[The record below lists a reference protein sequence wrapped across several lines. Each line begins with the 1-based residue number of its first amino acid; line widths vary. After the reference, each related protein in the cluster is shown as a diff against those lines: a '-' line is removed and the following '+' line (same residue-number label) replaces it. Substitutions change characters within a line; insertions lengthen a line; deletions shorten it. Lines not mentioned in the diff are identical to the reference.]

1 MNSTVLKILKTIISV
16 SAAFVGFTFI
26 VIIAFYFYLSDGV
39 EFDLNKSNQTLSSLT
54 NRFEIDFSN
63 NSTIYFKAREENI
76 DTYIT
81 LENAII
87 KRSGNILV
95 NAENI
100 TVNTSLNFTKT
111 LQFVYE
117 IILNNNTDLNLINP
131 VSIKLK
137 NPTLDL
143 ASVENQVT
151 EINESDRYFPVTIKA
166 ENGNLIDGNIEIG
179 QFDFFLNVNQYSQN
193 SSLEKYKFR
202 LKSSQNFPV
211 SYIAQFFQDVESIG
225 DKKETISFDLTL
237 EDEYANNDDMSQK
250 LNGIFQIRNTTMRL
264 KTFPVQLKPEPIR
277 RLNLDLNIN
286 DNIGQANIVGTLYNP
301 KKSLGLQTE
310 PNLQIGGTLNFEEIL
325 KPELNLI
332 VNGYDIYFAKLE
344 NLNLNGVTDLT
355 VSIIGKNVLDLKGSL
370 KIKKSNGFLV
380 PLADTEFETKH
391 RIRNIDEKKCCLLY
405 TSPSP
410 RD

>member
-16 SAAFVGFTFI
+16 TAAFVGFTFI

-39 EFDLNKSNQTLSSLT
+39 EFDLNKSNQTLNSLT

-87 KRSGNILV
+87 KRSGNILI

-100 TVNTSLNFTKT
+100 TVNTTLNFTKT

-166 ENGNLIDGNIEIG
+166 ENGNLIDGNVEIG

-225 DKKETISFDLTL
+225 DKKETISFDITL
-237 EDEYANNDDMSQK
+237 EDEYANNDDISQK
-250 LNGIFQIRNTTMRL
+250 LNGVFQIRNTTMRL

-286 DNIGQANIVGTLYNP
+286 DNIGQANLVGTLYNP

-355 VSIIGKNVLDLKGSL
+355 VSIIGKNVLDLQGSL

-391 RIRNIDEKKCCLLY
+391 RIRNIDEEK
-405 TSPSP
+405 
-410 RD
+410 

>member
-1 MNSTVLKILKTIISV
+1 MNSTVLKILKTIVSV
-16 SAAFVGFTFI
+16 TAAFVGFTFI

-39 EFDLNKSNQTLSSLT
+39 EFDLNKSNQTLNSLT

-63 NSTIYFKAREENI
+63 NSTIYFKAREENV

-87 KRSGNILV
+87 KRSGNILI
-95 NAENI
+95 NTENI
-100 TVNTSLNFTKT
+100 TVNTTLNFTKT

-166 ENGNLIDGNIEIG
+166 ENGNLIDGNVEIG

-225 DKKETISFDLTL
+225 DKKETISFDITL

-286 DNIGQANIVGTLYNP
+286 DNIGQANLVGTLYNP

-355 VSIIGKNVLDLKGSL
+355 VSIIGKNVLDLQGSL

-391 RIRNIDEKKCCLLY
+391 RIRNIDEKK
-405 TSPSP
+405 
-410 RD
+410 

>member
-1 MNSTVLKILKTIISV
+1 MNSTVLKILKTIASV
-16 SAAFVGFTFI
+16 SVAFISFTII

-39 EFDLNKSNQTLSSLT
+39 EFNLNKSNQTLSSLT
-54 NRFEIDFSN
+54 NRFEIDFSK
-63 NSTIYFKAREENI
+63 NSSIYFKAREENI

-87 KRSGNILV
+87 KRAGKILI
-95 NAENI
+95 NSENI
-100 TVNTSLNFTKT
+100 TLNTTLDFSKT
-111 LQFVYE
+111 LQFVFE

-137 NPTLDL
+137 NPILDL
-143 ASVENQVT
+143 ASIENQDT
-151 EINESDRYFPVTIKA
+151 EINKSERYFPVTIKA
-166 ENGNLIDGNIEIG
+166 EDGNLIDGDIEIG
-179 QFDFFLNVNQYSQN
+179 QFDFFLNINQYSDN

-211 SYIAQFFQDVESIG
+211 SYIAQFFEDVESIG
-225 DKKETISFDLTL
+225 DKKESISFDLTL
-237 EDEYANNDDMSQK
+237 EDEYASNDDISQK
-250 LNGIFQIRNTTMRL
+250 LNGVIQIRNTTMRL

-286 DNIGQANIVGTLYNP
+286 DNIGQANLVGTLYNP

-310 PNLQIGGTLNFEEIL
+310 PNLQIGGTLNFEEIQ

-355 VSIIGKNVLDLKGSL
+355 VSIIGKNVLDLQGSL

-380 PLADTEFETKH
+380 PLADTEFKTKH
-391 RIRNIDEKKCCLLY
+391 RIRNIDEDK
-405 TSPSP
+405 
-410 RD
+410 

>member
-1 MNSTVLKILKTIISV
+1 MNSTVLKILKTIASV
-16 SAAFVGFTFI
+16 SVAFISFTII

-39 EFDLNKSNQTLSSLT
+39 EFNLNKSNQTLSSLT
-54 NRFEIDFSN
+54 NRFELDFSK
-63 NSTIYFKAREENI
+63 SSSIYFKAREENI

-87 KRSGNILV
+87 KRSGKILI
-95 NAENI
+95 NSENI
-100 TVNTSLNFTKT
+100 TLNTTLDFTKT
-111 LQFVYE
+111 LQFVFE

-143 ASVENQVT
+143 ASIENQDA
-151 EINESDRYFPVTIKA
+151 EINKSERYFPVTIKA
-166 ENGNLIDGNIEIG
+166 ENGNLIDGDIEIG
-179 QFDFFLNVNQYSQN
+179 QFDFFLNINQYSEN

-211 SYIAQFFQDVESIG
+211 SYIAQFFEDVESIG
-225 DKKETISFDLTL
+225 DKKESISFDLTL
-237 EDEYANNDDMSQK
+237 EDEYASNDDISQK
-250 LNGIFQIRNTTMRL
+250 LNGVIQIRNTTMRL

-277 RLNLDLNIN
+277 RLNLDLYIN
-286 DNIGQANIVGTLYNP
+286 DNIGQANLVGTLYNP

-310 PNLQIGGTLNFEEIL
+310 PNLQIGGTLNFEEIQ

-355 VSIIGKNVLDLKGSL
+355 VSIIGKNVLDLQGSL

-391 RIRNIDEKKCCLLY
+391 RIRNIDEEK
-405 TSPSP
+405 
-410 RD
+410 

>member
-1 MNSTVLKILKTIISV
+1 MNSTVLKILKTIASVIVAFIS
-16 SAAFVGFTFI
+16 FTII

-39 EFDLNKSNQTLSSLT
+39 EFNLDKSNQTISSLT
-54 NRFEIDFSN
+54 NRFELDFSK
-63 NSTIYFKAREENI
+63 NSSIYFKAREENI

-87 KRSGNILV
+87 KRAGKILI
-95 NAENI
+95 NSENI
-100 TVNTSLNFTKT
+100 TLNTTLDFSKT
-111 LQFVYE
+111 LQFVFE

-137 NPTLDL
+137 NPILDL
-143 ASVENQVT
+143 ASIENQDT
-151 EINESDRYFPVTIKA
+151 EINKSERYFPVTIKA
-166 ENGNLIDGNIEIG
+166 EDGNLIDGDIEIG
-179 QFDFFLNVNQYSQN
+179 QFDFFLNINQYSDN

-237 EDEYANNDDMSQK
+237 EDEYASNDDISQK
-250 LNGIFQIRNTTMRL
+250 LNGVIQIRNTTMRL

-286 DNIGQANIVGTLYNP
+286 DNIGQANLVGTLYNP

-355 VSIIGKNVLDLKGSL
+355 VSIIGKNVLDLQGSL

-391 RIRNIDEKKCCLLY
+391 RIRNIDEEK
-405 TSPSP
+405 
-410 RD
+410 

>member
-1 MNSTVLKILKTIISV
+1 MNSIVLKILKTIASV
-16 SAAFVGFTFI
+16 SVAFISFTII

-39 EFDLNKSNQTLSSLT
+39 EFNLNKSNQTLSSLT
-54 NRFEIDFSN
+54 NRFEIDFN
-63 NSTIYFKAREENI
+63 KNSSIYFKAREENI

-87 KRSGNILV
+87 KRSGKILI
-95 NAENI
+95 NSENI
-100 TVNTSLNFTKT
+100 TLNTTLDFSKT
-111 LQFVYE
+111 LQFLFE

-137 NPTLDL
+137 NPILDL
-143 ASVENQVT
+143 ASIENQYT
-151 EINESDRYFPVTIKA
+151 EINKSERYFPVTIKA
-166 ENGNLIDGNIEIG
+166 ENGNLIDGDIEIG
-179 QFDFFLNVNQYSQN
+179 QFDFFLNIYQYSEN

-211 SYIAQFFQDVESIG
+211 SYIAQFFQDIESIG
-225 DKKETISFDLTL
+225 DKKETVSFDLTL
-237 EDEYANNDDMSQK
+237 EDEYASNDDISQK
-250 LNGIFQIRNTTMRL
+250 LNGVIQIRNTTMRL
-264 KTFPVQLKPEPIR
+264 KKFPVQLKPEPIR

-286 DNIGQANIVGTLYNP
+286 DNIGQANLVGTLYNP

-355 VSIIGKNVLDLKGSL
+355 VSIIGKNVLDLQGSL

-391 RIRNIDEKKCCLLY
+391 RIRNIDEDK
-405 TSPSP
+405 
-410 RD
+410 

>member
-1 MNSTVLKILKTIISV
+1 MNSTVLKILKTIASV
-16 SAAFVGFTFI
+16 SVTFISFTII

-39 EFDLNKSNQTLSSLT
+39 EFNLNKSNQTLSSLT
-54 NRFEIDFSN
+54 NRFELDFSK
-63 NSTIYFKAREENI
+63 NSSIYFKAREENI

-81 LENAII
+81 LENATI
-87 KRSGNILV
+87 KRSGKILI
-95 NAENI
+95 NSENI
-100 TVNTSLNFTKT
+100 TLNTTLDFSKT
-111 LQFVYE
+111 LQFVFE

-143 ASVENQVT
+143 ASIENQDT
-151 EINESDRYFPVTIKA
+151 EINKNERYFPVTIKA
-166 ENGNLIDGNIEIG
+166 ENGNLIDGDIEIG
-179 QFDFFLNVNQYSQN
+179 QFDFFLNINQFSEN

-211 SYIAQFFQDVESIG
+211 SYIAQFFQDVDSIG
-225 DKKETISFDLTL
+225 DKKETVSFDLTL
-237 EDEYANNDDMSQK
+237 EDEYASNDDISQK
-250 LNGIFQIRNTTMRL
+250 LNGVIQIRNTTMRL
-264 KTFPVQLKPEPIR
+264 KTFPVKLKPEPIR

-286 DNIGQANIVGTLYNP
+286 DNIGQANLVGTLYNP

-310 PNLQIGGTLNFEEIL
+310 PNLQIGGTLNFEEIQ

-355 VSIIGKNVLDLKGSL
+355 VSIIGKNVLDLQGSL

-380 PLADTEFETKH
+380 PLTDTEFETKH
-391 RIRNIDEKKCCLLY
+391 RIRNIDEEK
-405 TSPSP
+405 
-410 RD
+410 

>member
-1 MNSTVLKILKTIISV
+1 MNSTVLKILKTIASV
-16 SAAFVGFTFI
+16 SVAFISFTII

-39 EFDLNKSNQTLSSLT
+39 EFNLNKSNQTLSSLT
-54 NRFEIDFSN
+54 NRFELDFSK
-63 NSTIYFKAREENI
+63 SSSIYFKAREENI

-87 KRSGNILV
+87 KRSGKILI
-95 NAENI
+95 NSENI
-100 TVNTSLNFTKT
+100 TLNTTLDFSKT
-111 LQFVYE
+111 LQFVFE

-143 ASVENQVT
+143 ASIENQDA
-151 EINESDRYFPVTIKA
+151 EINKSERYFPVTIKA
-166 ENGNLIDGNIEIG
+166 ENGNLIDGDIEIG
-179 QFDFFLNVNQYSQN
+179 QFDFFLNINQYSEN

-211 SYIAQFFQDVESIG
+211 SYIAQFFEDVESIG
-225 DKKETISFDLTL
+225 DKKESISFDLTL
-237 EDEYANNDDMSQK
+237 EDEYASNDDISQK
-250 LNGIFQIRNTTMRL
+250 LNGVIQIRNTTMRL

-286 DNIGQANIVGTLYNP
+286 DNIGQANLVGTLYNP

-310 PNLQIGGTLNFEEIL
+310 PNLQIGGTLNFEEIQ

-355 VSIIGKNVLDLKGSL
+355 VSIIGKNVLDLQGSL

-391 RIRNIDEKKCCLLY
+391 RIRNIDEEK
-405 TSPSP
+405 
-410 RD
+410 

>member
-1 MNSTVLKILKTIISV
+1 MNSTVLKILKTIASV
-16 SAAFVGFTFI
+16 SLAFISFTII

-39 EFDLNKSNQTLSSLT
+39 EFNLNKSNQTLSSLT
-54 NRFEIDFSN
+54 NRFELDFSK
-63 NSTIYFKAREENI
+63 NSSIYFKAREENI

-87 KRSGNILV
+87 KRSGKILI
-95 NAENI
+95 NSENI
-100 TVNTSLNFTKT
+100 TLNTTLDFSKT
-111 LQFVYE
+111 LQFVFE

-137 NPTLDL
+137 NPILDL
-143 ASVENQVT
+143 ASIENQDT
-151 EINESDRYFPVTIKA
+151 EINKSERYFPVTIKA
-166 ENGNLIDGNIEIG
+166 ENGNLIDGDIEIG
-179 QFDFFLNVNQYSQN
+179 QFDFFLNINQYSDN

-225 DKKETISFDLTL
+225 DKKETVSFDLTL
-237 EDEYANNDDMSQK
+237 EDEYASSDDISQK
-250 LNGIFQIRNTTMRL
+250 LNGVIQIRNTTMRL

-286 DNIGQANIVGTLYNP
+286 DNIGQANLIGTLYNP

-310 PNLQIGGTLNFEEIL
+310 PNIQIGGTLNFDEIM

-355 VSIIGKNVLDLKGSL
+355 VSIIGKNVLDLQGSL

-391 RIRNIDEKKCCLLY
+391 RIRNIDEEK
-405 TSPSP
+405 
-410 RD
+410 

>member
-1 MNSTVLKILKTIISV
+1 MNSTVLKILKTIASV
-16 SAAFVGFTFI
+16 SFAFISFTII

-39 EFDLNKSNQTLSSLT
+39 EFNLNKSNQTLSSLT
-54 NRFEIDFSN
+54 NRFELDFSK
-63 NSTIYFKAREENI
+63 NSSIYFKAREENI

-87 KRSGNILV
+87 KRSGKILI
-95 NAENI
+95 NSENI
-100 TVNTSLNFTKT
+100 TLNTTLDFTKT
-111 LQFVYE
+111 LQFVFE

-137 NPTLDL
+137 NPILDL
-143 ASVENQVT
+143 ASIENQDA
-151 EINESDRYFPVTIKA
+151 EINKSERYFPVTIKA
-166 ENGNLIDGNIEIG
+166 ENGNLIDGDIEIG
-179 QFDFFLNVNQYSQN
+179 QFDFFLNINQYYEN

-211 SYIAQFFQDVESIG
+211 SYIAQFFEDVESIG
-225 DKKETISFDLTL
+225 DKKESISFNLTL
-237 EDEYANNDDMSQK
+237 EDEYASNDDISQK
-250 LNGIFQIRNTTMRL
+250 LNGVIQIRNTTMRL

-286 DNIGQANIVGTLYNP
+286 DNVGQANLVGTLYNP

-310 PNLQIGGTLNFEEIL
+310 PNLQIGGTLNFEEIQ

-355 VSIIGKNVLDLKGSL
+355 VSIIGKNVLDLQGSL

-380 PLADTEFETKH
+380 PLVDTEFETKH
-391 RIRNIDEKKCCLLY
+391 RIRNIDEEK
-405 TSPSP
+405 
-410 RD
+410 

>member
-1 MNSTVLKILKTIISV
+1 MNSTVLKILKTIASV
-16 SAAFVGFTFI
+16 SVAFISFTII

-39 EFDLNKSNQTLSSLT
+39 EFNLNKSNQTLSSLT
-54 NRFEIDFSN
+54 NRFELDFSK
-63 NSTIYFKAREENI
+63 SSSIYFKAREENI

-87 KRSGNILV
+87 KRSGKILI
-95 NAENI
+95 NSENI
-100 TVNTSLNFTKT
+100 TLNTTLDFTKT
-111 LQFVYE
+111 LQFVFE

-143 ASVENQVT
+143 ASIENQDA
-151 EINESDRYFPVTIKA
+151 EINKSERYFPVTIKA
-166 ENGNLIDGNIEIG
+166 ENGNLIDGDIEIG
-179 QFDFFLNVNQYSQN
+179 QFDFFLNINQYSEN

-211 SYIAQFFQDVESIG
+211 SYIAQFFEDVESIG
-225 DKKETISFDLTL
+225 DKKESISFDLTL
-237 EDEYANNDDMSQK
+237 EDEYANNDDISQK
-250 LNGIFQIRNTTMRL
+250 LNGVIQIRNTTMRL

-286 DNIGQANIVGTLYNP
+286 DNVGQANLVGTLYNP

-310 PNLQIGGTLNFEEIL
+310 PNLQIGGTLNFEEIQ

-355 VSIIGKNVLDLKGSL
+355 VSIIGKNVLDLQGSL

-391 RIRNIDEKKCCLLY
+391 RIRNIDEEK
-405 TSPSP
+405 
-410 RD
+410 

>member
-1 MNSTVLKILKTIISV
+1 MNSTVLKILKTIASV
-16 SAAFVGFTFI
+16 SVAFISFTII

-39 EFDLNKSNQTLSSLT
+39 EFNLNKSNQTLSSLT
-54 NRFEIDFSN
+54 NRFELDFSK
-63 NSTIYFKAREENI
+63 NSSIYFKAREENI

-87 KRSGNILV
+87 KRSGKILI
-95 NAENI
+95 NSENI
-100 TVNTSLNFTKT
+100 TLNTTLDFSKT
-111 LQFVYE
+111 LQFVFE

-137 NPTLDL
+137 NPILDL
-143 ASVENQVT
+143 ASIENQDT
-151 EINESDRYFPVTIKA
+151 EINKSERYFPVTIKA
-166 ENGNLIDGNIEIG
+166 EDGNLIDGDIEIG
-179 QFDFFLNVNQYSQN
+179 QFDFFLNINQYSDN

-237 EDEYANNDDMSQK
+237 EDEYASNDDISQK
-250 LNGIFQIRNTTMRL
+250 LNGVIQIRNTTMRL

-286 DNIGQANIVGTLYNP
+286 DNVGQANLVGTLYNP

-310 PNLQIGGTLNFEEIL
+310 PNLQIGGTLNFEEIQ

-355 VSIIGKNVLDLKGSL
+355 VSIIGKNVLDLQGSL

-391 RIRNIDEKKCCLLY
+391 RIRNIDEEK
-405 TSPSP
+405 
-410 RD
+410 

>member
-1 MNSTVLKILKTIISV
+1 MNSTVLKILKTIASV
-16 SAAFVGFTFI
+16 SVAFISFTII

-39 EFDLNKSNQTLSSLT
+39 EFNLNKSNQALSSLT
-54 NRFEIDFSN
+54 NRFELDFSK
-63 NSTIYFKAREENI
+63 SSSIYFKAREENI

-87 KRSGNILV
+87 KRSGKILI
-95 NAENI
+95 NSENI
-100 TVNTSLNFTKT
+100 TLNTTLDFTKT
-111 LQFVYE
+111 LQFVFE

-143 ASVENQVT
+143 ASIENQDA
-151 EINESDRYFPVTIKA
+151 EINKSERYFPVTIKA
-166 ENGNLIDGNIEIG
+166 ENGNLIDGDIEIG
-179 QFDFFLNVNQYSQN
+179 QFDFFLNINQYSEN

-211 SYIAQFFQDVESIG
+211 SYIAQFFEDVESIG
-225 DKKETISFDLTL
+225 DKKESISFDLTL
-237 EDEYANNDDMSQK
+237 EDEYASNDDISQK
-250 LNGIFQIRNTTMRL
+250 LNGVIQIRNTTMRL

-286 DNIGQANIVGTLYNP
+286 DNVGQANLVGTLYNP

-310 PNLQIGGTLNFEEIL
+310 PNLQIGGTLNFEEIQ

-355 VSIIGKNVLDLKGSL
+355 VSIIGKNVLDLQGSL

-391 RIRNIDEKKCCLLY
+391 RIRNIDEEK
-405 TSPSP
+405 
-410 RD
+410 

>member
-1 MNSTVLKILKTIISV
+1 MNSTVLKILKTIASV
-16 SAAFVGFTFI
+16 SIAFISFTII

-39 EFDLNKSNQTLSSLT
+39 EFNLNKSNQTLSSLT
-54 NRFEIDFSN
+54 NRFELDFSK
-63 NSTIYFKAREENI
+63 NSSIYFKAREENI

-87 KRSGNILV
+87 KRSGKILI
-95 NAENI
+95 NSENI
-100 TVNTSLNFTKT
+100 TLNTTLDFSKT
-111 LQFVYE
+111 LQFVFE

-137 NPTLDL
+137 NPILDL
-143 ASVENQVT
+143 ASIENQDT
-151 EINESDRYFPVTIKA
+151 EINKSERYFPVTIKA
-166 ENGNLIDGNIEIG
+166 ENGNLIDGDIEIG
-179 QFDFFLNVNQYSQN
+179 QFDFFLNINQYSDN

-225 DKKETISFDLTL
+225 DKKETVSFDLTL
-237 EDEYANNDDMSQK
+237 EDEYASNDDISQK
-250 LNGIFQIRNTTMRL
+250 LNGVIQIRNTTMRL

-286 DNIGQANIVGTLYNP
+286 DNIGQANLVGTLYNP

-310 PNLQIGGTLNFEEIL
+310 PNLQIGGTINFEEIL

-355 VSIIGKNVLDLKGSL
+355 VSIIGKNVLDLQGSL

-391 RIRNIDEKKCCLLY
+391 RIRNIDEEK
-405 TSPSP
+405 
-410 RD
+410 

>member
-16 SAAFVGFTFI
+16 TAAFVGFTFI

-87 KRSGNILV
+87 KRSGNILI

-100 TVNTSLNFTKT
+100 TVNTTLNFTKT

-137 NPTLDL
+137 NPTFDL
-143 ASVENQVT
+143 ASVENQDT
-151 EINESDRYFPVTIKA
+151 EINKSERYFPVTIKA
-166 ENGNLIDGNIEIG
+166 ENGNLIDGNVEIG
-179 QFDFFLNVNQYSQN
+179 QFDFFLNINQYSQN
-193 SSLEKYKFR
+193 SSLEKYKIR

-225 DKKETISFDLTL
+225 DKKETISFDITL

-286 DNIGQANIVGTLYNP
+286 DNIGQANLVGTLYNP

-355 VSIIGKNVLDLKGSL
+355 VSIIGKNVLDLQGSL

-391 RIRNIDEKKCCLLY
+391 RIRNIDEKK
-405 TSPSP
+405 
-410 RD
+410 

>member
-1 MNSTVLKILKTIISV
+1 MNSTVLKILKTIASV
-16 SAAFVGFTFI
+16 SVAFISFTII

-39 EFDLNKSNQTLSSLT
+39 EFNLNKSNQTLSSLT
-54 NRFEIDFSN
+54 NRFELDFSK
-63 NSTIYFKAREENI
+63 NSSIYFKAREENI

-87 KRSGNILV
+87 KRSGKILI
-95 NAENI
+95 NSENI
-100 TVNTSLNFTKT
+100 TLNTTLDFTKT
-111 LQFVYE
+111 LQFVFE

-143 ASVENQVT
+143 ASIENQDA
-151 EINESDRYFPVTIKA
+151 EINKSERYFPVTIKA
-166 ENGNLIDGNIEIG
+166 ENGNLIDGDIEIG
-179 QFDFFLNVNQYSQN
+179 QFDFFLNINQYSEN

-211 SYIAQFFQDVESIG
+211 SYIAQFFEDVESIG
-225 DKKETISFDLTL
+225 DKKESISFDLTL
-237 EDEYANNDDMSQK
+237 EDEYASSDDISQK
-250 LNGIFQIRNTTMRL
+250 LNGVIQIRNTTMRL

-286 DNIGQANIVGTLYNP
+286 DNIGQANLVGTLYNP

-310 PNLQIGGTLNFEEIL
+310 PNLQIGGTLNFEEIQ

-355 VSIIGKNVLDLKGSL
+355 VSIIGKNVLDLQGSL
-370 KIKKSNGFLV
+370 KIKKSSGFLV

-391 RIRNIDEKKCCLLY
+391 RIRNIDEEK
-405 TSPSP
+405 
-410 RD
+410 

>member
-1 MNSTVLKILKTIISV
+1 MNSTILKILKTIASV
-16 SAAFVGFTFI
+16 ILVFTSFNII

-39 EFDLNKSNQTLSSLT
+39 EFNLNKSNQTLSSLT
-54 NRFEIDFSN
+54 NRFELDFSKD
-63 NSTIYFKAREENI
+63 SSIYFKAREKNI

-87 KRSGNILV
+87 KRSGKTLINS
-95 NAENI
+95 ENI
-100 TVNTSLNFTKT
+100 TLNTTLNFAKT
-111 LQFVYE
+111 LQFVFE

-143 ASVENQVT
+143 ASIENQDT
-151 EINESDRYFPVTIKA
+151 EINKSGRYFPVIIKA
-166 ENGNLIDGNIEIG
+166 ENGNLIDDNITIG
-179 QFDFFLNVNQYSQN
+179 QFDFLLNINQYSEN
-193 SSLEKYKFR
+193 ASLEKYKFR

-225 DKKETISFDLTL
+225 DKKETISFDITL
-237 EDEYANNDDMSQK
+237 EDEYVSKDNIFQK
-250 LNGIFQIRNTTMRL
+250 LNGVIQIRNTTMRL
-264 KTFPVQLKPEPIR
+264 KKFPVELKPEPIR

-286 DNIGQANIVGTLYNP
+286 DNIGQINLIGTLYNP

-325 KPELNLI
+325 KPKLNLI

-344 NLNLNGVTDLT
+344 NLNLNGITDLT
-355 VSIIGKNVLDLKGSL
+355 VSIIGKNVLDLQGSL

-391 RIRNIDEKKCCLLY
+391 RVRDTDEEK
-405 TSPSP
+405 
-410 RD
+410 

>member
-1 MNSTVLKILKTIISV
+1 MNSTVLKILKTIMSV
-16 SAAFVGFTFI
+16 TAAFVGFTFI

-39 EFDLNKSNQTLSSLT
+39 EFDLNKSNQTLNSLT

-63 NSTIYFKAREENI
+63 NSTIYFKAREENV

-87 KRSGNILV
+87 KRSGNILI

-100 TVNTSLNFTKT
+100 TVNTTLNFTKT

-166 ENGNLIDGNIEIG
+166 ENGNLIDGNVEIG

-211 SYIAQFFQDVESIG
+211 SYIAKFFQDVESIG
-225 DKKETISFDLTL
+225 DKKETISFDITL

-286 DNIGQANIVGTLYNP
+286 DNIGQVNLLGTLYNP

-355 VSIIGKNVLDLKGSL
+355 VSIIGKNVLDLQGSL

-391 RIRNIDEKKCCLLY
+391 RIRNIDEEK
-405 TSPSP
+405 
-410 RD
+410 

>member
-1 MNSTVLKILKTIISV
+1 MNSTVLKILKTIASV
-16 SAAFVGFTFI
+16 SVTFISFTII

-39 EFDLNKSNQTLSSLT
+39 EFNLNKSNQTLSSLT
-54 NRFEIDFSN
+54 NRFELDFSK
-63 NSTIYFKAREENI
+63 NSSIYFKAREENI

-81 LENAII
+81 LENATI
-87 KRSGNILV
+87 KRSGKILI
-95 NAENI
+95 NSENI
-100 TVNTSLNFTKT
+100 TLNTTLDFSKT
-111 LQFVYE
+111 LQFVFE
-117 IILNNNTDLNLINP
+117 IILNNNTNLNLINP

-143 ASVENQVT
+143 ASIENQDT
-151 EINESDRYFPVTIKA
+151 EINKNERYFPVTIKA
-166 ENGNLIDGNIEIG
+166 ENGNLIDGDIEIG
-179 QFDFFLNVNQYSQN
+179 QFDFFLNINQYSEN

-211 SYIAQFFQDVESIG
+211 SYIAQFFQDVDSIG
-225 DKKETISFDLTL
+225 DKKETVSFDLTL
-237 EDEYANNDDMSQK
+237 EDEYASNDDISQK
-250 LNGIFQIRNTTMRL
+250 LNGVIQIRNTTMRL
-264 KTFPVQLKPEPIR
+264 KTFPVKLKPEPIR

-286 DNIGQANIVGTLYNP
+286 DNIGQANLVGTLYNP

-310 PNLQIGGTLNFEEIL
+310 PNLQIGGTLNFEEIQ

-355 VSIIGKNVLDLKGSL
+355 VSIIGKNVLDLQGSL

-380 PLADTEFETKH
+380 PLTDTEFETKH
-391 RIRNIDEKKCCLLY
+391 RIRNIDEEK
-405 TSPSP
+405 
-410 RD
+410 

>member
-1 MNSTVLKILKTIISV
+1 MNSTVLKILKTIASV
-16 SAAFVGFTFI
+16 SVAFISFTII

-39 EFDLNKSNQTLSSLT
+39 EFNLNKSNQTLSSLT
-54 NRFEIDFSN
+54 NRFELDFSK
-63 NSTIYFKAREENI
+63 NSSIYFKAREENI

-87 KRSGNILV
+87 KRSGKILI
-95 NAENI
+95 NSENI
-100 TVNTSLNFTKT
+100 TLNTTLDFTKT
-111 LQFVYE
+111 LQFVFE

-143 ASVENQVT
+143 ASIENQDA
-151 EINESDRYFPVTIKA
+151 EINKSERYFPVTIKA
-166 ENGNLIDGNIEIG
+166 ENGNLIDGDIEIG
-179 QFDFFLNVNQYSQN
+179 QFDFFLNINQYSEN

-211 SYIAQFFQDVESIG
+211 SYIAQFFEDVESIG
-225 DKKETISFDLTL
+225 DKKESISFDLTL
-237 EDEYANNDDMSQK
+237 EDEYANNDDISQK
-250 LNGIFQIRNTTMRL
+250 LNGVIQIRNTTMRL

-286 DNIGQANIVGTLYNP
+286 DNVGQANLVGTLYNP

-310 PNLQIGGTLNFEEIL
+310 PNLQIGGTLNFEEIQ

-355 VSIIGKNVLDLKGSL
+355 VSIIGKNVLDLQGSL

-391 RIRNIDEKKCCLLY
+391 RIRNIDEEK
-405 TSPSP
+405 
-410 RD
+410 

>member
-1 MNSTVLKILKTIISV
+1 MNSTVLKILKTIMSV
-16 SAAFVGFTFI
+16 TAAFVGFTFI
-26 VIIAFYFYLSDGV
+26 IIIAFYFYLSDGV
-39 EFDLNKSNQTLSSLT
+39 EFDLNKSNQTLNSLT

-63 NSTIYFKAREENI
+63 NSTIYFKAREENV

-166 ENGNLIDGNIEIG
+166 ENGNLIDGNVEIG

-355 VSIIGKNVLDLKGSL
+355 VSIIGKNVLDLQGSL

-391 RIRNIDEKKCCLLY
+391 RIRNIDEKK
-405 TSPSP
+405 
-410 RD
+410 

>member
-1 MNSTVLKILKTIISV
+1 MNSTVLKILKTIMSV
-16 SAAFVGFTFI
+16 TAAFVGFTFI

-39 EFDLNKSNQTLSSLT
+39 EFDLNKSNQTLNSLT

-63 NSTIYFKAREENI
+63 NSTIYFKAREENV

-87 KRSGNILV
+87 KRSGNILI

-166 ENGNLIDGNIEIG
+166 ENGNLIDGNVEIG

-225 DKKETISFDLTL
+225 DKKETISFDITL

-250 LNGIFQIRNTTMRL
+250 LNGVFQIRNTTMRL

-286 DNIGQANIVGTLYNP
+286 DNIGQANLVGTLYNP

-355 VSIIGKNVLDLKGSL
+355 VSIIGKNVLDLQGSL

-391 RIRNIDEKKCCLLY
+391 RIRNIDEEK
-405 TSPSP
+405 
-410 RD
+410 

>member
-1 MNSTVLKILKTIISV
+1 MNSTVLKILKTIASV
-16 SAAFVGFTFI
+16 SVAFISFTII

-39 EFDLNKSNQTLSSLT
+39 EFNLNKSNQTLSSLT
-54 NRFEIDFSN
+54 NRFELDFSE
-63 NSTIYFKAREENI
+63 NSSIYFKAREENI

-87 KRSGNILV
+87 KRSGKILI
-95 NAENI
+95 NSENI
-100 TVNTSLNFTKT
+100 TLNTTLDFSKT
-111 LQFVYE
+111 LQFVFE

-137 NPTLDL
+137 NPILDL
-143 ASVENQVT
+143 ASIENQDT
-151 EINESDRYFPVTIKA
+151 EINKSERYFPVTIKA
-166 ENGNLIDGNIEIG
+166 EDGNLIDGDIEIG
-179 QFDFFLNVNQYSQN
+179 QFDFFLNINQYSDN

-225 DKKETISFDLTL
+225 DKKETVSFDLTL
-237 EDEYANNDDMSQK
+237 EDEYASSDDISQK
-250 LNGIFQIRNTTMRL
+250 LNGVIQIRNTTMRL

-286 DNIGQANIVGTLYNP
+286 DNIGQANLIGTLYNP

-310 PNLQIGGTLNFEEIL
+310 PNIQIGGTLNFDEIM

-355 VSIIGKNVLDLKGSL
+355 VSIIGKNVLDLQGSL

-391 RIRNIDEKKCCLLY
+391 RIRNIDEEK
-405 TSPSP
+405 
-410 RD
+410 

>member
-16 SAAFVGFTFI
+16 TAAFVGFTFI

-87 KRSGNILV
+87 KRSGNILI

-100 TVNTSLNFTKT
+100 TVNTTLNFTKT

-137 NPTLDL
+137 NPTFDL
-143 ASVENQVT
+143 ASVENQDT
-151 EINESDRYFPVTIKA
+151 EINKSERYFPVTIKA
-166 ENGNLIDGNIEIG
+166 ENGNLIDGNVEIG
-179 QFDFFLNVNQYSQN
+179 QFDFFLNINQYSQN
-193 SSLEKYKFR
+193 SSLEKYKIR

-225 DKKETISFDLTL
+225 DKKETISFDITL
-237 EDEYANNDDMSQK
+237 EDEYANNDDISQK
-250 LNGIFQIRNTTMRL
+250 LNGVFQIRNTTMRL

-286 DNIGQANIVGTLYNP
+286 DNIGQANLVGTLYNP

-355 VSIIGKNVLDLKGSL
+355 VSIIGKNVLDLQGSL

-391 RIRNIDEKKCCLLY
+391 RIRNIDEKK
-405 TSPSP
+405 
-410 RD
+410 

>member
-1 MNSTVLKILKTIISV
+1 MNSTVLKILKTIASV
-16 SAAFVGFTFI
+16 SVAFISFTII

-39 EFDLNKSNQTLSSLT
+39 EFNLNKSNQTLSSLT
-54 NRFEIDFSN
+54 NRFELDFSK
-63 NSTIYFKAREENI
+63 NSSIYFKAREENI

-87 KRSGNILV
+87 KRSGKILI
-95 NAENI
+95 NSENI
-100 TVNTSLNFTKT
+100 TLNTTLDFSKT
-111 LQFVYE
+111 LQFVFE

-137 NPTLDL
+137 NPILDL
-143 ASVENQVT
+143 ASIENQDV
-151 EINESDRYFPVTIKA
+151 EINKSERYFPVTIKA
-166 ENGNLIDGNIEIG
+166 EDGNLIDGDIEIG
-179 QFDFFLNVNQYSQN
+179 QFDFILNINQYSDN

-225 DKKETISFDLTL
+225 DKKETVSFDLTL
-237 EDEYANNDDMSQK
+237 EDEYASNDDISQK
-250 LNGIFQIRNTTMRL
+250 LNGVIQIRNTTMRL

-286 DNIGQANIVGTLYNP
+286 DNIGQANLVGTLYNP

-310 PNLQIGGTLNFEEIL
+310 PNLQIGGTLNFEEIQ

-355 VSIIGKNVLDLKGSL
+355 VSIIGKNVLDLQGSL

-391 RIRNIDEKKCCLLY
+391 RIRNIDEEK
-405 TSPSP
+405 
-410 RD
+410 

>member
-1 MNSTVLKILKTIISV
+1 MNSTLLKILKTIASVTVAFIS
-16 SAAFVGFTFI
+16 FTFI

-39 EFDLNKSNQTLSSLT
+39 EFNLNKSNQTLSSLT
-54 NRFEIDFSN
+54 NRFEIDFSK
-63 NSTIYFKAREENI
+63 NSSIYFKAREENI

-87 KRSGNILV
+87 KRSEKILI
-95 NAENI
+95 NSENI
-100 TVNTSLNFTKT
+100 TLNTTLDFKKT
-111 LQFVYE
+111 LQFVLE

-143 ASVENQVT
+143 ASMENQDT
-151 EINESDRYFPVTIKA
+151 EINKSGRYFPVTIKA

-179 QFDFFLNVNQYSQN
+179 QFDFFLNINQYSEN

-225 DKKETISFDLTL
+225 DKNEIISFDITL
-237 EDEYANNDDMSQK
+237 EDEYVSNDNLSHK
-250 LNGIFQIRNTTMRL
+250 LNGVIQIRNTTMRL
-264 KTFPVQLKPEPIR
+264 KTFPVELKPEPIR

-286 DNIGQANIVGTLYNP
+286 DNIGQANLVGTLYNP

-310 PNLQIGGTLNFEEIL
+310 PNLQIGGTLNFEEIM
-325 KPELNLI
+325 KPEINLI

-344 NLNLNGVTDLT
+344 NLNLNGITDLT
-355 VSIIGKNVLDLKGSL
+355 VSIIGKNVLDLQGSL

-391 RIRNIDEKKCCLLY
+391 RVRDTDEEK
-405 TSPSP
+405 
-410 RD
+410 

>member
-1 MNSTVLKILKTIISV
+1 MNSTVLKILKTIASVTLAFIS
-16 SAAFVGFTFI
+16 FTII

-39 EFDLNKSNQTLSSLT
+39 EFNLNKSNQTLSSLT
-54 NRFEIDFSN
+54 NRFELDFSQ
-63 NSTIYFKAREENI
+63 NSSIYFKAREKSI

-81 LENAII
+81 LENANI
-87 KRSGNILV
+87 KRSGKILI
-95 NAENI
+95 NSENI
-100 TVNTSLNFTKT
+100 TLNTTLDFTKT
-111 LQFVYE
+111 LQFVFE

-137 NPTLDL
+137 NPTLNL
-143 ASVENQVT
+143 ASIENQDE
-151 EINESDRYFPVTIKA
+151 EINESGRYFPVTIKA
-166 ENGNLIDGNIEIG
+166 ENGNLIDDNIEIG
-179 QFDFFLNVNQYSQN
+179 QFDFLLNINQYSEN

-211 SYIAQFFQDVESIG
+211 SYIAQFFQDIESIG
-225 DKKETISFDLTL
+225 DKKETISFDVTL
-237 EDEYANNDDMSQK
+237 EDEYASNDDISQK
-250 LNGIFQIRNTTMRL
+250 LNGVIQIRNTTMRL
-264 KTFPVQLKPEPIR
+264 KTFPVELKPEPIR

-286 DNIGQANIVGTLYNP
+286 DNIGQANLIGTLYNP

-310 PNLQIGGTLNFEEIL
+310 PNIQIGGTLNFEEIM

-355 VSIIGKNVLDLKGSL
+355 VSIIGKNVLDLQGSL

-391 RIRNIDEKKCCLLY
+391 RIRNIDEEK
-405 TSPSP
+405 
-410 RD
+410 

>member
-1 MNSTVLKILKTIISV
+1 MNSTILKILKTIASV
-16 SAAFVGFTFI
+16 SVAFISFTII

-39 EFDLNKSNQTLSSLT
+39 EFNLNKSNKTLSSLT

-63 NSTIYFKAREENI
+63 NSSIYFIARNDNI

-81 LENAII
+81 LENVII
-87 KRSGNILV
+87 KRSGKILI
-95 NAENI
+95 NSENI
-100 TVNTSLNFTKT
+100 TLNTTLDFTKT
-111 LQFVYE
+111 LQFVFE

-137 NPTLDL
+137 NPTYDL
-143 ASVENQVT
+143 ASIKNQDAKINKT
-151 EINESDRYFPVTIKA
+151 ERYFPVTIKA
-166 ENGNLIDGNIEIG
+166 ENGNLMDGDIEIG
-179 QFDFFLNVNQYSQN
+179 QFDFFLNINQYSEN

-225 DKKETISFDLTL
+225 DKKETISFDITL
-237 EDEYANNDDMSQK
+237 EDEYASDDDISQK
-250 LNGIFQIRNTTMRL
+250 LNGVIQIRNTTMRL
-264 KTFPVQLKPEPIR
+264 KTFPVELKPEPIR
-277 RLNLDLNIN
+277 RLNLDLNIK
-286 DNIGQANIVGTLYNP
+286 DNIGQANLIGTLYNP

-310 PNLQIGGTLNFEEIL
+310 PNLQIGGTLNFEDIM

-355 VSIIGKNVLDLKGSL
+355 VSIIGKNVLDLQGSL

-391 RIRNIDEKKCCLLY
+391 RIRNTDEEK
-405 TSPSP
+405 
-410 RD
+410 

>member
-1 MNSTVLKILKTIISV
+1 MNSTVLKILKTIASV
-16 SAAFVGFTFI
+16 SVAFISFTII

-39 EFDLNKSNQTLSSLT
+39 EFNLNKSNQTLSSLT
-54 NRFEIDFSN
+54 NRFEIDFSK
-63 NSTIYFKAREENI
+63 NSSIYFKAREENI

-87 KRSGNILV
+87 KRSGKILI
-95 NAENI
+95 NSENI
-100 TVNTSLNFTKT
+100 TLNTALDFSKT
-111 LQFVYE
+111 LQFVFE

-137 NPTLDL
+137 NPILDL
-143 ASVENQVT
+143 ASIENQDT
-151 EINESDRYFPVTIKA
+151 EINKSERYFPVTIKA
-166 ENGNLIDGNIEIG
+166 EDGNLIDGDIEIG
-179 QFDFFLNVNQYSQN
+179 QFDFFLNINQYSDN

-211 SYIAQFFQDVESIG
+211 SYIAQFFEDVESIG
-225 DKKETISFDLTL
+225 DKKESISFDLTL
-237 EDEYANNDDMSQK
+237 EDEYASNDDISQK
-250 LNGIFQIRNTTMRL
+250 LNGVIQIRNTTMRL

-286 DNIGQANIVGTLYNP
+286 DNIGQANLVGTLYNP

-310 PNLQIGGTLNFEEIL
+310 PNLQIGGTLNFEEIQ

-355 VSIIGKNVLDLKGSL
+355 VSIIGKNVLDLQGSL

-391 RIRNIDEKKCCLLY
+391 RIRNIDEEK
-405 TSPSP
+405 
-410 RD
+410 

>member
-16 SAAFVGFTFI
+16 TTAFVGFTFI

-63 NSTIYFKAREENI
+63 NSTIYFKAREENV

-87 KRSGNILV
+87 KRSGNILI

-166 ENGNLIDGNIEIG
+166 ENGNLIDGNVEIG

-225 DKKETISFDLTL
+225 DKKETISFDITL

-250 LNGIFQIRNTTMRL
+250 LNGVFQIRNTTMRL

-286 DNIGQANIVGTLYNP
+286 DNIGQANLVGTLYNP

-355 VSIIGKNVLDLKGSL
+355 VSIIGKNVLDLQGSL

-391 RIRNIDEKKCCLLY
+391 TIRNIDEEK
-405 TSPSP
+405 
-410 RD
+410 